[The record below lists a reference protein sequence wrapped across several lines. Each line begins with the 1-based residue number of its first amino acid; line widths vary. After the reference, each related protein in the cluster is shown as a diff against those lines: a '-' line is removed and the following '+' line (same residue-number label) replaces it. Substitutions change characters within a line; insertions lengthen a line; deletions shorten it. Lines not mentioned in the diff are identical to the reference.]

1 MQTTSNNHPP
11 QEDSSRRKSK
21 LHRGALAHIPWLQSP
36 LFGYIACV
44 LLVGLLALIEK
55 IDQYFPHAP
64 LFVGAPFGLASILAA
79 MIWGIGP
86 AVFSIVLGLVVVAK
100 FLSPDVFTLDVAK
113 DLLIAGPFVFLQ
125 LVAVAAVIRL
135 ERSRRKILEAQQVA
149 EKYAQELA
157 SANHQLI
164 QANTQLERAH
174 IMKDYVLTR
183 AAHELRTPLTTILGR
198 TQLLASRLEKTG
210 ETPEN
215 WAALQSYVPVVET
228 RARHLR
234 ALIERLLDLSR
245 AQSRAIPLQRHSCD
259 LGKLCGEVVEDQRV
273 LSGRA
278 IELELPASA
287 VVLQADSQLL
297 SQMLTNILSNA
308 VKYSPEQSSIQVHL
322 CVEEKQATLHVSN
335 ECLAPSPE
343 QLAQLFEPF
352 YRTPE
357 VEYSPIL
364 GWGLGLTISKEI
376 IEQHGGQ
383 IWAES
388 SGEKRITF
396 FVRLPLLTDAE

>member
-1 MQTTSNNHPP
+1 M
-11 QEDSSRRKSK
+11 
-21 LHRGALAHIPWLQSP
+21 
-36 LFGYIACV
+36 
-44 LLVGLLALIEK
+44 
-55 IDQYFPHAP
+55 
-64 LFVGAPFGLASILAA
+64 
-79 MIWGIGP
+79 
-86 AVFSIVLGLVVVAK
+86 
-100 FLSPDVFTLDVAK
+100 
-113 DLLIAGPFVFLQ
+113 
-125 LVAVAAVIRL
+125 
-135 ERSRRKILEAQQVA
+135 
-149 EKYAQELA
+149 
-157 SANHQLI
+157 I

-174 IMKDYVLTR
+174 LLKDYVLTR

-215 WAALQSYVPVVET
+215 WAALQSYVPMMET

-245 AQSRAIPLQRHSCD
+245 AQSRVIPLQRRPCD

-273 LSGRA
+273 LSGRV

-287 VVLQADSQLL
+287 VVLRADSQLL
-297 SQMLTNILSNA
+297 TQVLTNILSNA
-308 VKYSPEQSSIQVHL
+308 VKYSPEPSSIQVRL
-322 CVEEKQATLHVSN
+322 CAEETQAMLHVSN
-335 ECLAPSPE
+335 ECLAPSPK
-343 QLAQLFEPF
+343 QLTQLFEPF

-357 VEYSPIL
+357 VEYSPIP

-396 FVRLPLLTDAE
+396 FVRFPLLTGAE